1 MAFIGANGEYTCQKQ
16 CKTWVAQ
23 LLTHCSNPSW
33 QTAFSFSDN
42 LWWFHKL
49 DSDEGGKK
57 SLTISSIIA
66 TCNPRER
73 RRNEAINSKED
84 LSGCARSEHWFS
96 LDWTP
101 HCCPFVIYVRLTS
114 LFQQWHLF
122 PIYSFQGTYCGF
134 HFVSWFSFFWLLWSK
149 APGVVFI

>member
-1 MAFIGANGEYTCQKQ
+1 MSKAMQNLSCAVVDTLFKS
-16 CKTWVAQ
+16 Q
-23 LLTHCSNPSW
+23 LTNSISIQRQSLTVSQAGQW
-33 QTAFSFSDN
+33 QR
-42 LWWFHKL
+42 
-49 DSDEGGKK
+49 GKK
-57 SLTISSIIA
+57 RLTISSIIA

-73 RRNEAINSKED
+73 RRNEAINSKKD

-101 HCCPFVIYVRLTS
+101 HRCPFVIYVRLTS